1 VVEKNYLVYLI
12 ATAKQTFVYTTQFE
26 LALRMFVSGI
36 NELPTRRRKESD
48 NVIDRENGLR
58 MKNESRIKEK
68 DLVFC

>member
-1 VVEKNYLVYLI
+1 
-12 ATAKQTFVYTTQFE
+12 
-26 LALRMFVSGI
+26 MFVSGI